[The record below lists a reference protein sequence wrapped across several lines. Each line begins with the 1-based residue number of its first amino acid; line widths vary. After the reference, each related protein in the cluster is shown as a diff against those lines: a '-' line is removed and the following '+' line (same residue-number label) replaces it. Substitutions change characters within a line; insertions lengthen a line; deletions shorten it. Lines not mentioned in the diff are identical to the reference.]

1 MTDYIDLY
9 RQALL
14 ASENAYAPYSGF
26 KVGAAILCRDGSV
39 FTGVNVENAS
49 YGATICAERV
59 ALATAISVGKRDF
72 QAIAVASIGA
82 VAYPCGICRQVIFEF
97 GDDIKVI
104 AGIDEKSIEIIEI
117 KELLPKGF
125 RLWNQD
131 L

>member
-125 RLWNQD
+125 RL
-131 L
+131 